1 MSEPLRITRVRA
13 AVVETLRA
21 RFPGA
26 VVFVLVAER
35 VDDRHHQAR
44 AVAELSGLDGNPW
57 EASGPWRPSELR
69 ALEDLARGLGAE
81 LPRELT
87 TQQRQQLHRAR
98 ARGAKA

>member
-1 MSEPLRITRVRA
+1 MSEPLRITRIRN
-13 AVVETLRA
+13 AVVETLRK

-26 VVFVLVAER
+26 VVFAVVAER
-35 VDDRHHQAR
+35 VSDRHHQAR

-87 TQQRQQLHRAR
+87 AQQRQQAHRAR